1 MFSTIRVGQGRQAV
15 PGPRVLTVGGSW
27 LAKKKCLAPRD
38 HGLRSQSVVAREV
51 SLNLIRS
58 VGGTLNFAFSF
69 FFIFACRTFSLYH
82 VHGLRNLTS
91 VMATRPNHSRRAE
104 DGSGIGR

>member
-69 FFIFACRTFSLYH
+69 FLFSHAARSLFTTCM
-82 VHGLRNLTS
+82 VC
-91 VMATRPNHSRRAE
+91 
-104 DGSGIGR
+104 GI